1 PIMSTPQEFY
11 IRAATENEARGPF
24 NAEQLVSLADS
35 GQISAATLFYDATAE
50 QWVEFG
56 TNAELMA
63 LVLPE
68 KKKLR
73 LGTKEVRTLNEQ
85 TDSTPPI
92 TVDEMLAAAEG
103 LTSDTK
109 GKQSLAVAQGRAA
122 KIGLWSALLTLL
134 LSAVALCAPSLDR
147 LTGLDLLG
155 LVQLEPFALL
165 GVVDLGLALLLALGA
180 VSFYPLLRFRAMLG
194 LGLIGFVLWT
204 NGQTLPLAALAI
216 GSVGLY
222 FCTICLSYLGVGL
235 AALAGVGG
243 MAGFAWFVLN
253 S

>member
-1 PIMSTPQEFY
+1 MATPLEFY

-24 NAEQLVSLADS
+24 NAEQLLSLAEN
-35 GQISAATLFYDATAE
+35 GQIDAATLYYDATTE
-50 QWVEFG
+50 QWAAFD

-63 LVLPE
+63 LAFPE
-68 KKKLR
+68 KQKLKLGKKEI
-73 LGTKEVRTLNEQ
+73 KSLNEQ

-103 LTSDTK
+103 LTADTK
-109 GKQSLAVAQGRAA
+109 GKQSLAVAQGHAA
-122 KIGLWSALLTLL
+122 KAGLWAALLTLV
-134 LSAVALCAPSLDR
+134 LSAVALCAPSLDK
-147 LTGLDLLG
+147 LVGLDLLA
-155 LVQLEPFALL
+155 LVQQEPFALL

-180 VSFYPLLRFRAMLG
+180 ISFYPFIRFRAMMG
-194 LGLIGFVLWT
+194 LGLVGFVLWAH
-204 NGQTLPLAALAI
+204 GQLGPLAALAA

-235 AALAGVGG
+235 AAFAGVGG
-243 MAGFAWFVLN
+243 MAGFAWLVLH